1 MNWLARHLD
10 WVFVG
15 IALVLSGVWIS
26 NYIVHPITDPP
37 AVAIVDDHYVPSI
50 LRTVDRGG
58 THEDFLKLPPV
69 IPCMKGCNKF
79 CSFAPYRRLKV
90 EKGNAVSQVADEG
103 VSFQEFFT
111 HVSTTGTC
119 AWHE

>member
-15 IALVLSGVWIS
+15 VALVLSVVWIS
-26 NYIVHPITDPP
+26 DYIVHPIAGPP

-50 LRTVDRGG
+50 LRTADIRG
-58 THEDFLKLPPV
+58 TQENFLKLPPV
-69 IPCMKGCNKF
+69 PCMKGCNKLCF
-79 CSFAPYRRLKV
+79 FARYPRLKV
-90 EKGNAVSQVADEG
+90 EKGDAVPQVADEG
-103 VSFQEFFT
+103 WSFQEFFT

-119 AWHE
+119 ASRQ